1 MITLKFFKYS
11 LPFEQRQFE
20 YFVRKGLDLSSYV
33 SISSN
38 LTTAL
43 DGTIS
48 RYAIDLIG
56 YTTDVEFEPTTKFVL
71 DIYEDSRL
79 VRSIDMVL
87 QDDVVEKPIM
97 SDNNYYIHHLSLAD
111 PAILAQQRT
120 CDNFAITYKLKDVNL
135 SSSSTVDTN
144 ITIEEKGNYS
154 ALNIDNSASELCQD
168 TYDSYLS
175 SAVFGSSNRTQGQL
189 IARRLLV
196 AYRFK
201 WKQPTFTFDS
211 DNNPSVSYSDNIAL
225 KTLKANY
232 VNKSSLTFDVPMIEL
247 SVGQNGGTTYSK
259 IGYLPVDVKIS
270 RYNNTN
276 NTTEYFDSEDGS
288 TWSSD
293 EIWNVAAPS
302 SILGDNDFVSLFN
315 QGGLGVDTIYWDGDS
330 SSNNAIR
337 QYSNTPKYIDAFNST
352 NIIAKQ
358 VIESSYETDY
368 IDTRT
373 NLPMNRRITIPTD
386 AGYTYSIEIRLHKLV
401 SSLQYFYKIISI
413 TTPNATSIYT
423 YTGSVDVNQHLSLS
437 ASNINFYSQSSSS
450 NILTK
455 SANTTNCY
463 YLFKKAVFSTYFAKY
478 TDTTPMDM
486 QTPIDVDSDTRYL
499 LENTPIIENMY
510 QQKNLWEII
519 TEIGNYIHA
528 KPYMVFDTDALDDD
542 LVDSGRCLVKFIKY
556 GNMEQ
561 SNTLGTR
568 NTIFNSK
575 FVEEYISSL
584 DCYVDNLMQLGSTI
598 TEAIVPSSESED
610 YLVYNDNAILKTK
623 YPILEI
629 TKLEVLRGSSDEYN
643 EDTSW
648 KDITNYVYE
657 YNVWKC
663 LGIDTSVVPNRSIA
677 IYYHLG
683 EKKVEGMQY
692 LIPSLHSTQQYPIKK
707 IIGEVYSMSTTD
719 MVNVNVN
726 EYAFRITY
734 RTKDSVR
741 TRVVRPDIRKYIQN
755 NTFDYMPIHT
765 QFRNQT
771 DKIVDSEKYGDNV
784 YGELI
789 RTGNRVVEENRWT
802 DTINDI
808 NSIGDLVKLDDDNL
822 YYVSKVETMVYP
834 DHYESNIEY
843 TKDFNRLAQIIGI
856 PSEPR
861 FYEISE
867 QSMIRREVNINQPV
881 AFASELDN
889 IDLTTKN
896 NIYSNSTLR
905 TYTILASLLFNAE
918 DKRFN
923 RVEIEYKGVYKDY
936 DTDSNDFSKS
946 VYVDTLWSVQ
956 NTTFTLEFDMEDNFM
971 VGNNYG
977 DAGLTYPNGFWSFID
992 YCYTGDATQ
1001 QAYKTLEPV
1010 RYTDVYGRAD
1020 TCCIWLGWNTA
1031 TSGIGWLYGST
1042 EYVVNKIANA
1052 NDGGIFRYPGF
1063 SVFAAP
1069 KTRYMVLLKDNREAL
1084 SFNLNFSFITDSD
1097 RNIVSSQI
1105 WKLGNHYDD
1114 VKLVLFKSQEL
1125 SKQKSTI
1132 DKLDYIEVNST
1143 LHSLINRDNDADYL
1157 YYNISSA
1164 LSSFSDEELDEI
1176 ESMAFCYDNGTTQ
1189 PFTYFFGRNVK
1200 GLSQAEKRKNWY
1212 MAMAMVKQE

>member
-11 LPFEQRQFE
+11 IPFEQRQFE

-71 DIYEDSRL
+71 DIYEDYNL
-79 VRSIDMVL
+79 VKSIDMVL

-135 SSSSTVDTN
+135 STTEVINTTS
-144 ITIEEKGNYS
+144 TIEDTGDYAQYGIAKSYYD
-154 ALNIDNSASELCQD
+154 LNAFDN
-168 TYDSYLS
+168 YDSYVNNFGINTYSTS
-175 SAVFGSSNRTQGQL
+175 SLTIKREL
-189 IARRLLV
+189 IA
-196 AYRFK
+196 YKFE
-201 WKQPTFTFDS
+201 WKQPTFTFITPT
-211 DNNPSVSYSDNIAL
+211 NITVSYNDNIAL
-225 KTLKANY
+225 KTLKKNY
-232 VNKSSLTFDVPMIEL
+232 VNTNQITFDVPMIMC
-247 SVGQNGGTTYSK
+247 SVSEQNYKGYQLV
-259 IGYLPVDVKIS
+259 GYLPVDVLIT
-270 RYNNTN
+270 RYNHTN
-276 NTTEYFDSEDGS
+276 NTTSYYDNENK
-288 TWSSD
+288 TWSVS
-293 EIWNVAAPS
+293 EVWNTSAPS
-302 SILGDNDFVSLFN
+302 ETLQDNYFKQTLQQGNFGLSGDEVYWRDGLPTNSIL
-315 QGGLGVDTIYWDGDS
+315 YWNS
-330 SSNNAIR
+330 SSATVGQNE
-337 QYSNTPKYIDAFNST
+337 T
-352 NIIAKQ
+352 NIFAKQ
-358 VIESSYETDY
+358 VIEESYDTDY
-368 IDTRT
+368 IDSET
-373 NLPMNRRITIPTD
+373 NLPMNRRIVIPVDT
-386 AGYTYSIEIRLHKLV
+386 GCTYSIKLKRHTYTSDLEYFFNHKT
-401 SSLQYFYKIISI
+401 I
-413 TTPNATSIYT
+413 TTRAGNSTQTTERLNRGFIDTNAKLEISTGEINIY
-423 YTGSVDVNQHLSLS
+423 
-437 ASNINFYSQSSSS
+437 AQSTTETPF
-450 NILTK
+450 LR
-455 SANTTNCY
+455 SANVNNCY
-463 YLFKKAVFSTYFAKY
+463 FLFKKAVFCTYFAKY
-478 TDTTPMDM
+478 DNTTPMDM
-486 QTPIDVDSDTRYL
+486 KTPIDVDSDTREL
-499 LENTPIIENMY
+499 LEKTPIIENMY

-528 KPYMVFDTDALDDD
+528 KPYMVFDIDALDDD
-542 LVDSGRCLVKFIKY
+542 FVDSGRCLVKFIKY

-598 TEAIVPSSESED
+598 TEVVVPSSESED

-629 TKLEVLRGSSDEYN
+629 TKLEILKNDSNAYSSSN
-643 EDTSW
+643 W
-648 KDITNYVYE
+648 KDITDYVYE

-663 LGIDTSVVPNRSIA
+663 LGIDSSVVPNRSIA

-683 EKKVEGMQY
+683 EKKIEGMQY

-707 IIGEVYSMSTTD
+707 IIGDVYSMSTAD
-719 MVNVNVN
+719 MVNVVVN

-802 DTINDI
+802 YTINDI

-867 QSMIRREVNINQPV
+867 QSMIRREININFPV
-881 AFASELDN
+881 CFYTDSSKFDNSVIMLSSGQASTTTIFNLIFYDN
-889 IDLTTKN
+889 TKK
-896 NIYSNSTLR
+896 Y
-905 TYTILASLLFNAE
+905 
-918 DKRFN
+918 N
-923 RVEIEYKGVYKDY
+923 RAKIVYEGVYKNY
-936 DTDSNDFSKS
+936 DTDSNDFSMT
-946 VYVDTLWSVQ
+946 VYTDVLWSIQ
-956 NTTFTLEFDMEDNFM
+956 NTTLTFEFDMTDNFM
-971 VGNNYG
+971 VDNTYG
-977 DAGLTYPNGFWSFID
+977 EAGFTYPNGFWSFID
-992 YCYTGDATQ
+992 YCYNNGQANQ
-1001 QAYKTLEPV
+1001 QAYYTLNPI

-1020 TCCIWLGWNTA
+1020 TCTIELGFNKFTA
-1031 TSGIGWLYGST
+1031 DRTYSGT
-1042 EYVVNKIANA
+1042 NANA
-1052 NDGGIFRYPGF
+1052 IDVVRNNAQDANSFQSTSPRF
-1063 SVFAAP
+1063 LTSQ
-1069 KTRYMVLLKDNREAL
+1069 MVLLKDNREAL
-1084 SFNLNFSFITDSD
+1084 SFNINLSFITDSD
-1097 RNIVSSQI
+1097 RNIVSNKI
-1105 WKLGNHYDD
+1105 WKLNDYSNINVYREYTDIR
-1114 VKLVLFKSQEL
+1114 LIFFYSQEL

-1132 DKLDYIEVNST
+1132 DKVDCFDTGLPFS
-1143 LHSLINRDNDADYL
+1143 AD
-1157 YYNISSA
+1157 A
-1164 LSSFSDEELDEI
+1164 LSFNDFLTLPDEKWENLTAI
-1176 ESMAFCYDNGTTQ
+1176 AFCYDNGDG
-1189 PFTYFFGRNVK
+1189 TYTFFLGRNVS
-1200 GLSQAEKRKNWY
+1200 GLSLDEIKKDWNLNIGRF
-1212 MAMAMVKQE
+1212 KQE